1 VVDVVR
7 GDELVRGFMVAPV
20 HHLLDEPADYVLFLL
35 GGHVGPSLIACGR
48 IVPAVEIRLPAPMPE
63 TPDLARGR
71 GTYRGLARTDRGR
84 EFLEGKAS
92 EEVADMCYSYKD
104 HEAREAQEEARR
116 RAKREREERR
126 RREGGANEARRRVTE
141 KEREL
146 VRA

>member
-1 VVDVVR
+1 MVR
-7 GDELVRGFMVAPV
+7 GVELVRGFEVALV
-20 HHLLDEPADYVLFLL
+20 NHLLDEPADYVLFLL
-35 GGHVGPSLIACGR
+35 GGHLGPSLVACGR
-48 IVPAVEIRLPAPMPE
+48 SVPAAEILG
-63 TPDLARGR
+63 ARTR
-71 GTYRGLARTDRGR
+71 SVPGLARTDRGR
-84 EFLEGKAS
+84 EFLKEKAS

-126 RREGGANEARRRVTE
+126 RREGGANEAPRRVTE